1 MKTTLIVLSLIAAT
15 LLAPLGVKMA
25 NRALPVKTSTTSVNP
40 AAPEAKAIP
49 ATVVTLE
56 DTSPVKNQEI
66 KKTIT
71 LEEGTAV
78 TLRGPVT
85 GSSVAKAM
93 KALQAASRRNSKD
106 THLQLVLDT
115 PGGDIDAGND
125 LIDFAKALPQKV
137 DTITLFAAS
146 MGFQIAQNLDTRY
159 ITRNGTLM
167 SHRARVGGLGGQV
180 KGELETRYRMIRRTV
195 DQLDFVA
202 ATRMGMDTKAYET
215 LVLNEYWVYGFDAVD
230 AKAADEQVALRCG
243 ESMDGTE
250 VVSFQTFFGDVKVTF
265 SKCPLMKEP
274 ESIDFGNVMDSD
286 RENVMSA
293 IKMSLLQQTKFVDS
307 YILTSKFSEMFR

>member
-1 MKTTLIVLSLIAAT
+1 MKTTLIVLSLLVAT

-25 NRALPVKTSTTSVNP
+25 NRALPTKITTTSVNP
-40 AAPEAKAIP
+40 AAVEAKAIP
-49 ATVVTLE
+49 ASTITLE
-56 DTSPVKNQEI
+56 DTSPIKNQDI

-71 LEEGTAV
+71 LEDGTV
-78 TLRGPVT
+78 TTLRGPVT
-85 GSSVAKAM
+85 GASVAKAM
-93 KALQAASRRNSKD
+93 KSLQAASRKNSKD

-115 PGGDIDAGND
+115 PGGDIVAGNE

-137 DTITLFAAS
+137 DTVILFAAS

-215 LVLNEYWVYGFDAVD
+215 LVLNEYWVYGFDAVGD
-230 AKAADEQVALRCG
+230 KAADEEVAVRCG
-243 ESMDGTE
+243 ESMDGSEAVNFETM
-250 VVSFQTFFGDVKVTF
+250 FGTVKVTF

-274 ESIDFGNVMDSD
+274 ESIEMGNVKESD
-286 RENVMSA
+286 RESVLEA
-293 IKMSLLQQTKFVDS
+293 IKMSLLHEKLFVDT